1 MAGVRCSWCH
11 CRFHSV
17 GYSECILRLYTH
29 SIFCR
34 LFSRNGSIG
43 RILSGPHHTCRCIFR
58 AASGQTHGS
67 YRSHQR
73 HSAGIGSGD
82 RRSDSR
88 PMGLEGSICGSRR
101 FRRHHSRTV
110 AWTERIARR
119 VKAILWIHTPVI
131 RRLPSSFR
139 QLPVHGSCMFQ
150 RRSSGTV
157 VRLYIVGAVHIA
169 DPLWPV
175 ADILW
180 FRYRFQLAVC
190 SERINACPSV
200 SPSEKSSRHRSRIA
214 RRRCSCSSHCA
225 MARSQ
230 PLAFRSMHVCE
241 SARPRPHILY
251 HKHTCHERRGGNM
264 PERHRQCWE

>member
-1 MAGVRCSWCH
+1 MALIGA
-11 CRFHSV
+11 
-17 GYSECILRLYTH
+17 I
-29 SIFCR
+29 
-34 LFSRNGSIG
+34 NGIAPS
-43 RILSGPHHTCRCIFR
+43 
-58 AASGQTHGS
+58 
-67 YRSHQR
+67 
-73 HSAGIGSGD
+73 IGSGD

-200 SPSEKSSRHRSRIA
+200 SPSEKAAVTGAGLLAAGVAAQAIA
-214 RRRCSCSSHCA
+214 LWHVHSLWLFEACMCVSLLGLGLIFSTTNTLA
-225 MARSQ
+225 MNEGRQHAGEASAVLGVAGYAVGAVVS
-230 PLAFRSMHVCE
+230 PLVGMGD
-241 SARPRPHILY
+241 IL
-251 HKHTCHERRGGNM
+251 H
-264 PERHRQCWE
+264 PQQ